1 MVELIIE
8 PDYMNDFRI
17 SFHIND
23 NGLEYIKQTIH
34 PKYVNEAPEILE
46 KIFYT
51 RDLLKGRAIQL
62 IHKKELGS
70 QYSLSVSQKYPGVD
84 YHRQSF
90 NAMRSKL
97 QKFGW
102 KVLTQEGE
110 DIQIKFYRFVSTIN
124 LGGVSDIGPF
134 TPETANKIYTFI
146 ITNLY
151 PESHENNAVSVR
163 TEVSASPRVNARNV
177 TRSQLPLL
185 PASKPGSIGGSTRR
199 NRK

>member
-1 MVELIIE
+1 MAELIIE
-8 PDYMNDFRI
+8 PDYMNAFRI
-17 SFHIND
+17 SLHINE
-23 NGLEYIKQTIH
+23 NGLEYVKQTIH

-62 IHKKELGS
+62 NHKRELGN
-70 QYSLSVSQKYPGVD
+70 QYGLGVDNRYPGVN
-84 YHRQSF
+84 YHKQSF
-90 NAMRSKL
+90 NVMRSKL

-102 KVLTQEGE
+102 KVIIQEG
-110 DIQIKFYRFVSTIN
+110 DIHQTKFYRFVSTIN

-134 TPETANKIYTFI
+134 TPENASKIYTFI
-146 ITNLY
+146 VTNLY
-151 PESHENNAVSVR
+151 PEGQENNVVSISS
-163 TEVSASPRVNARNV
+163 EVSASPRVNARNV

-185 PASKPGSIGGSTRR
+185 PASKPGSVGGRTRR